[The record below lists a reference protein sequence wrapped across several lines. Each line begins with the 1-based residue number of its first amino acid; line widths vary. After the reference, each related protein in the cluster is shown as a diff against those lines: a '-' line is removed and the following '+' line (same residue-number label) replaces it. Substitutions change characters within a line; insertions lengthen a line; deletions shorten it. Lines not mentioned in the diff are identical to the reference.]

1 MVTLLAS
8 VGSTFV
14 LRTTALLQRVVERD
28 TLDTIAVVASIAT
41 TLALLL
47 LALVAARVLW
57 SFRSTHTKVNALIE
71 RLQSDV
77 APLIRHAN
85 AIADNVNFLTTS
97 IRSDIQKVNNTI
109 DSANDR
115 VKRALTQAERRLNEF
130 NALMAVVQSEAE
142 GVFVSTAST
151 VRGVRRGAASFS
163 ARSGTDLAS
172 EELDA
177 AELAEDLELESLDG
191 LEGDDLDIQ
200 EEEDGDDRDPESA
213 AQALPA
219 APRVRPRAGSRRRA

>member
-1 MVTLLAS
+1 MISLLAS
-8 VGSTFV
+8 VGPARV
-14 LRTTALLQRVVERD
+14 LSVGAMMQRVGARD
-28 TLDTIAVVASIAT
+28 TLDTIAAVASIAT

-47 LALVAARVLW
+47 VALVAARVLW
-57 SFRSTHTKVNALIE
+57 SFRSTHTKMNALID
-71 RLQSDV
+71 RLQGDI

-97 IRSDIQKVNNTI
+97 IRSDIQKVNETI

-115 VKRALTQAERRLNEF
+115 VKRSLTVAERRLNEF
-130 NALMAVVQSEAE
+130 NALLAVVQAEAE

-151 VRGVRRGAASFS
+151 VRGVRRGAASFGS
-163 ARSGTDLAS
+163 RSGTDLAS

-191 LEGDDLDIQ
+191 LEGDDLEIQ
-200 EEEDGDDRDPESA
+200 EEDDGDDRDPESA

-219 APRVRPRAGSRRRA
+219 APRVRPRARNRRGA

>member
-1 MVTLLAS
+1 MISLLAS
-8 VGSTFV
+8 GGPTLL
-14 LRTTALLQRVVERD
+14 LRIGAMMQRVVERD
-28 TLDTIAVVASIAT
+28 TLDTVAAVASIAT

-47 LALVAARVLW
+47 LALVAVRVLW
-57 SFRSTHTKVNALIE
+57 GFRSTHTKVNALVE

-115 VKRALTQAERRLNEF
+115 VKRALTVAERRVNEF
-130 NALMAVVQSEAE
+130 NALLSVVQNEAE

-151 VRGVRRGAASFS
+151 VRGVRQGAATFR

-191 LEGDDLDIQ
+191 LEGDDLEIQ
-200 EEEDGDDRDPESA
+200 EEDDGDDGDPESA

-219 APRVRPRAGSRRRA
+219 APRVRPRARNRRA

>member
-1 MVTLLAS
+1 MISLLAS
-8 VGSTFV
+8 GGP
-14 LRTTALLQRVVERD
+14 ALLPRIAAMMQRVVERD
-28 TLDTIAVVASIAT
+28 TLDTVAAVASIAT

-47 LALVAARVLW
+47 LALVAVRVLW
-57 SFRSTHTKVNALIE
+57 GLRSTHTKVNALVE

-115 VKRALTQAERRLNEF
+115 VKRALTVAERRLNEF
-130 NALMAVVQSEAE
+130 NALLAVVQSEAE

-151 VRGVRRGAASFS
+151 VRGVRRGAATFG

-172 EELDA
+172 DELDA

-191 LEGDDLDIQ
+191 LEGDDLEIQ
-200 EEEDGDDRDPESA
+200 EEDDGDDGDPESA

-219 APRVRPRAGSRRRA
+219 APRVRPRARNRRA

>member
-1 MVTLLAS
+1 MISLLAS
-8 VGSTFV
+8 VGPTLL
-14 LRTTALLQRVVERD
+14 LRAGAMMQRVVERD
-28 TLDTIAVVASIAT
+28 TLDTIAVIASIAT

-57 SFRSTHTKVNALIE
+57 SFRSTHTKLNGLIE

-85 AIADNVNFLTTS
+85 AIADDVNFLTTS

-115 VKRALTQAERRLNEF
+115 VKRALTVAERRVNEF
-130 NALMAVVQSEAE
+130 NALLSVVQNEAE

-151 VRGVRRGAASFS
+151 VRGVRQGAAAFR

-177 AELAEDLELESLDG
+177 AEVAEDLELESLDG
-191 LEGDDLDIQ
+191 LEGDDLEIQ
-200 EEEDGDDRDPESA
+200 EEDDGDDRDPESA

-219 APRVRPRAGSRRRA
+219 APRVRPRPRNRRRA